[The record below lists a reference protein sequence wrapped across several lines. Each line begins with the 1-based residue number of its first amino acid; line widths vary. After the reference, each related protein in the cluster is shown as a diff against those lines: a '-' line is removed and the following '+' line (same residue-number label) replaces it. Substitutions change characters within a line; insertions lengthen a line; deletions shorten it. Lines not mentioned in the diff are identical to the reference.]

1 MNQDFGIMTI
11 EIKNRGS
18 IGMKLK
24 KWVRIGLIVAMI
36 VPLTA
41 CGTSTSRK
49 NAASSRPKPT
59 KVVKTPIE
67 DTQFMMG
74 TVVTLRIY
82 NKGKDNVLAG
92 AFKLLKTEAKEIMV
106 NQKGSEID
114 KINAAAGKKPVA
126 VSKDIYPMIKAAYYY
141 SKNSDESFDLAIGP
155 ITSLWH
161 IGFSDAKVPTQQ
173 EIDKNVKLVD
183 YKKVKLNDKKRTVY
197 LEEKGMQLDLG
208 GIAKGYMTDQVKTY
222 LLNHGV
228 STAIIDL
235 GGNIYVLGDSPK
247 GTKSGNWTVGI
258 QDPKASRGTAI
269 GSLPAKNKS
278 IVTSGIYE
286 RYLKKNGKVYSH
298 LMDPQTGAPYQNNL
312 MGVSIISK
320 KSVDGDALSTAT
332 FDKGLKGGMKYINGK
347 ADQGIGA
354 IFITKDKKVYVSNN
368 LKKQF
373 TLFGD
378 AGYKYG
384 PATDLK

>member
-1 MNQDFGIMTI
+1 
-11 EIKNRGS
+11 
-18 IGMKLK
+18 MKLK

-92 AFKLLKTEAKEIMV
+92 AFKLLKTEAKEITV

-183 YKKVKLNDKKRTVY
+183 YKKLN
-197 LEEKGMQLDLG
+197 
-208 GIAKGYMTDQVKTY
+208 
-222 LLNHGV
+222 
-228 STAIIDL
+228 
-235 GGNIYVLGDSPK
+235 
-247 GTKSGNWTVGI
+247 
-258 QDPKASRGTAI
+258 
-269 GSLPAKNKS
+269 
-278 IVTSGIYE
+278 
-286 RYLKKNGKVYSH
+286 
-298 LMDPQTGAPYQNNL
+298 
-312 MGVSIISK
+312 
-320 KSVDGDALSTAT
+320 
-332 FDKGLKGGMKYINGK
+332 
-347 ADQGIGA
+347 
-354 IFITKDKKVYVSNN
+354 
-368 LKKQF
+368 
-373 TLFGD
+373 
-378 AGYKYG
+378 
-384 PATDLK
+384 

>member
-1 MNQDFGIMTI
+1 MMSEFIIG
-11 EIKNRGS
+11 EVL
-18 IGMKLK
+18 GMKLK
-24 KWVRIGLIVAMI
+24 RWLQIGLVAMLL

-41 CGTSTSRK
+41 CGTSSSK
-49 NAASSRPKPT
+49 KAASNRPKPT
-59 KVVKTPIE
+59 KVVKTPTE

-74 TVVTLRIY
+74 TVVTLRVY
-82 NKGKDNVLAG
+82 NKGKDNVVAG
-92 AFKLLKTEAKEIMV
+92 AFRLLKKEAKKVTV

-114 KINAAAGKKPVA
+114 KINAAAGKNPGVG
-126 VSKDIYPMIKAAYYY
+126 SKDIYPMIKAAYYY

-173 EIDKNVKLVD
+173 EIDQNVKLVD
-183 YKKVKLNDKKRTVY
+183 YTKVKLNDKKHSVY

-222 LLNHGV
+222 FLNHGV

-235 GGNIYVLGDSPK
+235 GGNIYVMGDSPK

-269 GSLPAKNKS
+269 GSLPAKNMS

-298 LMDPQTGAPYQNNL
+298 LMDPKTGSPYQNNL

-320 KSVDGDALSTAT
+320 KSVDGDGLSTAT
-332 FDKGLKGGMKYINGK
+332 FDKGLKAGMKYINGK
-347 ADQGIGA
+347 SDQGIGA
-354 IFITKDKKVYVSNN
+354 IFITKDKKVYVSDN
-368 LKKQF
+368 LKKKF

-378 AGYKYG
+378 EGYKLG
-384 PATDLK
+384 PVSDLK